1 MCGERERGRERERE
15 RERGREKEREGGRIA
30 ATRSYEFSL
39 LTSYLLEF
47 IWYESLDRAKL
58 ICDSSLLHTH
68 TGCVLAK
75 AAKECK
81 CVSVRVFCC
90 LMKKKVGNC
99 FVRHVGG

>member
-1 MCGERERGRERERE
+1 MYGERERGRERERE
-15 RERGREKEREGGRIA
+15 RERGREKEREGGREGGRIA
-30 ATRSYEFSL
+30 ATRSYEFYL

-81 CVSVRVFCC
+81 CLSVRVCE
-90 LMKKKVGNC
+90 C
-99 FVRHVGG
+99 FVV